1 MVHCSKEFVPGFI
14 YVAISCVQHPGD
26 LQVRKFKASKLLK
39 PPADALNVCY
49 SSQEECDDPASKE
62 VVPGFI
68 YVAISCV
75 QNPGDLQ
82 VRKFKASK
90 LLKPPADDLNVC
102 YSSQE
107 ECDDPACYRKQQLR
121 SELFSVGEIG
131 EILEKMDDAVVD
143 LGSVYLDV

>member
-26 LQVRKFKASKLLK
+26 LQVCKFKASKLLK

-49 SSQEECDDPASKE
+49 SSQED
-62 VVPGFI
+62 
-68 YVAISCV
+68 
-75 QNPGDLQ
+75 
-82 VRKFKASK
+82 
-90 LLKPPADDLNVC
+90 
-102 YSSQE
+102 
-107 ECDDPACYRKQQLR
+107 CDDPACYRKQQLR

-143 LGSVYLDV
+143 LGSIYLDV